1 MLRIEYLTVG
11 AATDN
16 LERTRTGLLGMVG
29 FPFLPGGLAA
39 DLPCASIAAAS
50 LAPGAPGSA
59 LCEAWISQA
68 PVRRGVDGAI
78 RYAVSGDFLFGVMAF
93 PEGAGALRDCAERAY
108 RDIFAMLGRHE
119 FPHVVRF
126 WNYFPRINEDEGGI
140 ERYRHFNIGR
150 GAAFEATA
158 RCRAESI
165 PAACA
170 LGTDPGNALTVY
182 FLAAREPGRPVENPR
197 QVSAYRYPPEHGPRS
212 PTFSRALLFP
222 AQDARMLFVSGTASI
237 VGHLSVHAGDVAAQ
251 TRETIANLEAVFA
264 EAGRLSR
271 PGAFSMREASYK
283 AYVRRAADVDAV
295 RRELAA
301 VLGGG
306 ADVHFLRADI
316 CRSELL
322 VEVEAIAYAGFP
334 PGRPGP

>member
-1 MLRIEYLTVG
+1 MLRIEYLTIG
-11 AATDN
+11 AATQF
-16 LERTRTGLLGMVG
+16 LEQSRAGLLGMVG
-29 FPFLPGGLAA
+29 FPSLPEGLAA
-39 DLPCASIAAAS
+39 DLPCASIGAAS
-50 LAPGAPGSA
+50 LAPGAPAPA
-59 LCEAWISQA
+59 LCEAWTSQA
-68 PVRRGVDGAI
+68 PVRRDVDGAI
-78 RYAVSGDFLFGVMAF
+78 RYAVSGDFLFGVLVVA
-93 PEGAGALRDCAERAY
+93 ERAGALRDRVESAY

-126 WNYFPRINEDEGGI
+126 WNYLPRINEDEGGI

-150 GAAFEATA
+150 GAAFEAIA

-170 LGTDPGNALTVY
+170 LGTDTGDTLTVY
-182 FLAAREPGRPVENPR
+182 FLAARERGQPVENPR

-222 AQDARMLFVSGTASI
+222 AQGARMLFVSGTASI

-271 PGAFSMREASYK
+271 PGAFAMREASYK

-301 VLGGG
+301 ALGGD

-316 CRSELL
+316 CRGDLL
-322 VEVEAIAYAGFP
+322 VEVEAIAHAGRP